1 MPVYK
6 VFIISKT
13 FRNWRMPFFFIT
25 LLLLISTS
33 SSFRKYSKRE
43 RHPLYGRFKW
53 NKKYK
58 KHRILPTCC
67 IFFGQRNK
75 KTNNK
80 LIELTKFKLNLRISH
95 SQRYQQQ
102 LKKKGSLWYNPAIGG
117 LIRPEVWSKKS
128 WY

>member
-1 MPVYK
+1 MGGLSGTKSIKNTGFFQPA
-6 VFIISKT
+6 VF
-13 FRNWRMPFFFIT
+13 
-25 LLLLISTS
+25 
-33 SSFRKYSKRE
+33 
-43 RHPLYGRFKW
+43 
-53 NKKYK
+53 
-58 KHRILPTCC
+58 
-67 IFFGQRNK
+67 FFGQRNK